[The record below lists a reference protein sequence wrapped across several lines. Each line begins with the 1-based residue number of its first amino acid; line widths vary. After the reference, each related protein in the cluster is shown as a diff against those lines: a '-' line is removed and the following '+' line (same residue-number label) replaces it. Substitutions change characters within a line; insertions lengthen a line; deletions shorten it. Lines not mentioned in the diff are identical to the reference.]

1 MDPSRSERRVVLVTG
16 GSRGIGAA
24 ICRRLAKEGAAVL
37 VAARSLERCTT
48 VAQEIE
54 AQGGRAWPLALDVA
68 DPASIESGLARAHR
82 LAESVGPID
91 WLVNNAG
98 IAESSPLVD
107 HEREARLERHFA
119 INFHG
124 PRRLMEALIPGMEKR
139 GYGRV
144 VNVASSAGLRGYA
157 YVAAYCASKFALVGY
172 TLSAADELEGSGV
185 CANLVAPHYVDSP
198 MLQEAV
204 ERLVVKTKMNAP
216 MAREFFRRS
225 NPGERLVT
233 MEEVAAATSTLL
245 HGDENGAI
253 FELDGSL
260 EVRVRHPN
268 QASEIAM
275 PPTRKTER

>member
-1 MDPSRSERRVVLVTG
+1 M
-16 GSRGIGAA
+16 I
-24 ICRRLAKEGAAVL
+24 
-37 VAARSLERCTT
+37 VAARSLERCTS

-54 AQGGRAWPLALDVA
+54 AQGGRAWPLALDVG

-82 LAESVGPID
+82 LAESVGPIE

-98 IAESSPLVD
+98 MAESAPLAD
-107 HEREARLERHFA
+107 PEREARLDRHFA
-119 INFHG
+119 VNFHG
-124 PRRLMEALIPGMEKR
+124 PRRLMEALVPGMEKR
-139 GYGRV
+139 GYGRI

-157 YVAAYCASKFALVGY
+157 YVSGYCASKFALVGY
-172 TLSAADELEGSGV
+172 TLSAADELEGTGV
-185 CANLVAPHYVDSP
+185 CASLVAPHYVDSP

-233 MEEVAAATSTLL
+233 MEEVAAATSSLL

-268 QASEIAM
+268 QASESG
-275 PPTRKTER
+275 T